1 MCGITSYV
9 GPRDAAS
16 VVLDGL
22 TRLEYRGY
30 DSAGIVSFDAGTTTT
45 LKRAGKLANLQS
57 AMAEQHLPGHRAVG
71 HTRWATHGR
80 PTNENAHPHVSED
93 GRLAL
98 VHNGI
103 IENHAELRNRLEAL
117 GHVFTS
123 ETDSETLVHLIEE
136 HDEGDLLTAV
146 QEALKQVEGAYALVV
161 AHAEGEGIVVARATS
176 PLVIG
181 LGDGEQFIASDV
193 SALLPYTDRV
203 VYLSD
208 GEVAVVNE
216 TAVTLYGAD
225 GAERSLDV
233 DVIDWDADAAD
244 KGGWP
249 HYMLKEIYEQPTVL
263 QNTLAE
269 RFNEAGDDVTLDLTL
284 DPATFD
290 RIVVV
295 AAGTASYAGMVG
307 EAFLER
313 LARIPCEVQVA
324 SEFRYAEPILD
335 ERTLVVAVSQSGETI
350 DTLEA
355 VREAKRAGAKT
366 LAILNVRGSSIARE
380 VDDILYIHAGPEIG
394 VASTKAYLAMLAAFA
409 LLAVWVGR
417 TRGALDA
424 ERAKAWIEEL
434 RTAPARVEEV
444 LQRRPAVQDA
454 VPLLDDARGVLYLG
468 RGVNVASAFE
478 GALKLKEITY
488 LHAEAYPTGEMKHGP
503 IALIDAATPVVALA
517 PEGRLHAKTLSNL
530 QEVRARDGRVLAIAS
545 DGDEAIAS
553 HADVI
558 LTVPRTSE
566 LLSPMLLAVP
576 MQLLA
581 YETAVR
587 LGRDVDQ
594 PRNLA
599 KSVTVE

>member
-216 TAVTLYGAD
+216 TAVTLYGPD

>member
-57 AMAEQHLPGHRAVG
+57 AMADQHLPGHRAVG

-103 IENHAELRNRLEAL
+103 IENHAELRHRLEAL

-136 HDEGDLLTAV
+136 HHEGDLLTAV
-146 QEALKQVEGAYALVV
+146 QATLKQVEGAYALVV
-161 AHAEGEGIVVARATS
+161 AHAEGEGLVVARATS

-203 VYLSD
+203 VYLRD
-208 GEVAVVNE
+208 GEVAMVTE
-216 TAVTLYGAD
+216 TDVTLYGPD
-225 GAERSLDV
+225 GAERPLDM

-269 RFNEAGDDVTLDLTL
+269 RFNEAGDDVALDLTL

-380 VDDILYIHAGPEIG
+380 VDDVLYIHAGPEIG

-409 LLAVWVGR
+409 LLAVWMGR
-417 TRGALDA
+417 ARGALDA

-444 LQRRPAVQDA
+444 LQRRSAVQDA
-454 VPLLDDARGVLYLG
+454 VPMLDDARGVLYLG

-517 PEGRLHAKTLSNL
+517 PEGSLHAKTLSNL

-545 DGDEAIAS
+545 DGDDAIAS
-553 HADVI
+553 HADVV
-558 LTVPRTSE
+558 LRVPRTSE